1 MGDASVV
8 DAVVGAGVVPLAVS
22 DDLETVSGV
31 GGEGTPVQGSGSLR
45 PRLKV
50 PVLWRSY
57 QNNWFSVI
65 SSMLGHAE
73 AKKAVDIVA
82 PEFDHGRPGLQVEG
96 VEAGQEG
103 EEDEEGLGVDHVEAG
118 RAGPGWEC
126 LCVMSVLP
134 AGQSDQH

>member
-73 AKKAVDIVA
+73 AKKAVDVIA
-82 PEFDHGRPGLQVEG
+82 TQFDHRGPGLQVEG
-96 VEAGQEG
+96 EGRGEEGQEG
-103 EEDEEGLGVDHVEAG
+103 EEEEEEEG
-118 RAGPGWEC
+118 
-126 LCVMSVLP
+126 
-134 AGQSDQH
+134 